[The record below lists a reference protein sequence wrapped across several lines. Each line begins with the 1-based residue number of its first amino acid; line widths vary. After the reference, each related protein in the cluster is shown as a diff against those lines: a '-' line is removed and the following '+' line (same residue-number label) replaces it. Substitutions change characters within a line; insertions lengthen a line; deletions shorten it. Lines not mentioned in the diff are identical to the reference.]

1 MTTMDQI
8 HRIRELYYEQDKNLK
23 EIAIIMNCDW
33 RTVRKYVD
41 MEDFNT
47 PSPTPVSK
55 EEHESKLDPFKLFID
70 EWLEADKLAPR
81 KQRHTAKRIYR
92 RLRDEAE
99 GFNCSY
105 RLVALYVA
113 EKKEELRLKKTE
125 GYIPLVHHPGEAQAD
140 FGFADFYENGKL
152 HHEAKYLVLSFPFS
166 NGGFLQLNYGEN
178 MECLLEGLVA
188 MFEHIGGVPT
198 EIWFDNTRTIV
209 TKVIKGGV
217 RNVTERFQRFCE
229 HYRIKA
235 VFMNPESGWEKG
247 NVENK
252 VGYLRRNELVPVPRF
267 DSLADENKY
276 LLDRCELDMQREHY
290 DDDSNRFISELF
302 QEDKARLLP
311 LPSVPFDTALYT
323 TATTDK
329 YGKFTLDAGK
339 HRYSASP
346 AFCESCVN
354 LKITSSNVIVMDKDM
369 HEVVRHKR
377 LYGEDH
383 ERMDWLPY
391 LTYIARKPRS
401 LRNSGIYDMMPQT
414 MQIYMDNCESKERGR
429 VLKVLAELTERTGFT
444 SAVNT
449 VDEAVRL
456 NAIDPDSL
464 QSLYRRTYTDVPL
477 LPPLDNNASIPHQKV
492 IPFRNDLQML
502 DAALLKGGASHG

>member
-209 TKVIKGGV
+209 TKVIKGGG

-429 VLKVLAELTERTGFT
+429 VLKVHAELTERTGFT